1 MSRHVYVRLRK
12 NDNNETTAV
21 TSLVLYLHAKSLYIS
36 YKSSGEL
43 FLWNRIWYLGW
54 FWAGWQYCTVKY
66 ATFEGNFLMFS
77 WAKKTSP
84 RDLCS
89 VMTLLTCS
97 MYSACSSIM
106 YLAYNGDS
114 KERKKGGNNWA
125 VKEATAPRLTIKAN
139 VAWKS
144 SPGPSE
150 PWVPRGNIPQHFP
163 ELKPSPCIT
172 IFRFLNLPTALLPS

>member
-1 MSRHVYVRLRK
+1 MTKDCSWKLKIESSEYQE
-12 NDNNETTAV
+12 NMINCF
-21 TSLVLYLHAKSLYIS
+21 LVVVLTFRTIFVHNMFSWCCELLKKIYLYWNCPTYI
-36 YKSSGEL
+36 L
-43 FLWNRIWYLGW
+43 L
-54 FWAGWQYCTVKY
+54 

-84 RDLCS
+84 RNLCS
-89 VMTLLTCS
+89 KMTLLTCS

-144 SPGPSE
+144 SLGPSE
-150 PWVPRGNIPQHFP
+150 PWVPRGQYPTTLPRTKTFSLYYYFQVF
-163 ELKPSPCIT
+163 KPSYGP
-172 IFRFLNLPTALLPS
+172 AS